1 EPVEGW
7 PPVRAVGRTSS
18 TNRLMRRKLFRPLD
32 RYVFSEF
39 WKIFTMTALG
49 FPRLIIIIDLTDNL
63 DKYLNRQL
71 PRAQIALSYVYFIP
85 DSMFLVMPAA
95 VLVAAVFSIG
105 ALTRHSE
112 ITAAKASGIS
122 FYRLTLPIYLGAIF
136 AAGLAIALGELVPI
150 TNGKRADLL
159 EEKKFQ
165 PGTDRYNFVFAAE
178 RGRVYKI
185 SSLNAEKGKLEGIEI
200 ERKGKGPDYPTY
212 VLTADQGDYSTRRG
226 WALTKGAIH
235 VIPSDTLADVT
246 FAFDSLHDRSMSEA
260 PTELMATPKAP
271 QELGYR
277 ALSRYIAALERS
289 GGDANELRVERALK
303 LAVPITCII
312 IALFGAPLA
321 TSTQRGGAAYGIGIS
336 LATTVIFLMLIQLTK
351 AVGGKGLI
359 PPEVA
364 AWMPN
369 AVFAVI
375 GTGMLAGV
383 RTGSSGIGNNESG
396 NESEAWG

>member
-1 EPVEGW
+1 
-7 PPVRAVGRTSS
+7 
-18 TNRLMRRKLFRPLD
+18 MMRKLLHPLD

-39 WKIFTMTALG
+39 WKIFMMTALG
-49 FPRLIIIIDLTDNL
+49 FPLLIIIIDLTDNL

-71 PRAQIALSYVYFIP
+71 PRGQIALSYLYFIP

-95 VLVAAVFSIG
+95 VLFATVFSIG

-122 FYRLTLPIYLGAIF
+122 FYKLTRSIFIGAVF
-136 AAGLAIALGELVPI
+136 AAALAIALGELVPI
-150 TNGKRADLL
+150 TNGKRAELL

-165 PGTDRYNFVFAAE
+165 PGSDRYNFVFAAE

-185 SSLNAEKGKLEGIEI
+185 SSLNAEKGRLEGIEI
-200 ERKGKGPDYPTY
+200 ERKGKGLDYPTY

-226 WALTKGAIH
+226 WALARGAIH
-235 VIPSDTLADVT
+235 VIPSDTLTDVT
-246 FAFDSLHDRSMSEA
+246 FAFDSLHDRAMSEA
-260 PTELMATPKAP
+260 PTELIATPKAP

-369 AVFAVI
+369 AVFALI
-375 GTGMLAGV
+375 GSVMLARV
-383 RTGSSGIGNNESG
+383 RT
-396 NESEAWG
+396 